1 MAKTATSTKSSA
13 KTTTGT
19 TTAGNKRRPARG
31 GSGAERTG
39 LQNAESGFRASPEL
53 SRNLQ
58 SVLVDL
64 VELQIQGKQAHWNI
78 VGTNFRDTHLQLDQ
92 IVHAAREL
100 GYMIAQRM
108 RALHA
113 LHALP
118 DGRSDTVA
126 QTTTLPEFP
135 QGEIDTTEAIDLITE
150 RLEAAVGTVRDVHD
164 AVDEEDPTSADL
176 LHEVLEQLE
185 QLAWMVSAENRR
197 PAKR

>member
-19 TTAGNKRRPARG
+19 TTAGNKRCPARG

-78 VGTNFRDTHLQLDQ
+78 VGTNFRDTHLQLDE

-100 GYMIAQRM
+100 GDTIAERM
-108 RALHA
+108 RA

>member
-64 VELQIQGKQAHWNI
+64 VELQMQIAE
-78 VGTNFRDTHLQLDQ
+78 VGADHIPVRLL
-92 IVHAAREL
+92 
-100 GYMIAQRM
+100 
-108 RALHA
+108 ALE
-113 LHALP
+113 
-118 DGRSDTVA
+118 V
-126 QTTTLPEFP
+126 EF
-135 QGEIDTTEAIDLITE
+135 DD
-150 RLEAAVGTVRDVHD
+150 
-164 AVDEEDPTSADL
+164 VDEYAL
-176 LHEVLEQLE
+176 QRLGQG
-185 QLAWMVSAENRR
+185 R
-197 PAKR
+197 

>member
-78 VGTNFRDTHLQLDQ
+78 VGTNFRDTHLQLDE

-100 GYMIAQRM
+100 GDTIAERM
-108 RALHA
+108 RA

-135 QGEIDTTEAIDLITE
+135 QGEIATTEVIDLITA
-150 RLEAAVGTVRDVHD
+150 RLEDTVATCRDVPDQVD
-164 AVDEEDPTSADL
+164 AEDPTSADIF
-176 LHEVLEQLE
+176 HEIIEKLEQY
-185 QLAWMVSAENRR
+185 AWMMSAENRK
-197 PAKR
+197 PATS